1 MAVKKKV
8 APKAT
13 KKAAPKATKK
23 AAPKKAVAKKAA
35 APKKAVAKKAAA
47 PKATKK
53 VAAPK
58 ATKKVAAPK
67 ATKKVAAPKV
77 KTARKPNAA
86 FMKALT
92 PSAILAEIVGA
103 KPLPRT
109 QVVSKIWEY
118 IKKHNLQNPK
128 NKRNIL
134 ADEKLAKLFGKK
146 EVTMFEL
153 AGIVGKHLS

>member
-1 MAVKKKV
+1 MAVKKKA
-8 APKAT
+8 AP

-23 AAPKKAVAKKAA
+23 AA
-35 APKKAVAKKAAA
+35 APKATKKVAAA

-67 ATKKVAAPKV
+67 KA

-92 PSAILAEIVGA
+92 PSATLAEIVGN

-128 NKRNIL
+128 NKRNII
-134 ADEKLAKLFGKK
+134 ADDKLQKLFGKK

-153 AGIVGKHLS
+153 A

>member
-8 APKAT
+8 ATKKAPA
-13 KKAAPKATKK
+13 KKAAPKAT
-23 AAPKKAVAKKAA
+23 
-35 APKKAVAKKAAA
+35 KKAAA

-67 ATKKVAAPKV
+67 KA

-92 PSAILAEIVGA
+92 PSATLAEIVGN

>member
-1 MAVKKKV
+1 MAVKKKATKKAAPKAKATKKA

-23 AAPKKAVAKKAA
+23 AAPKATKK
-35 APKKAVAKKAAA
+35 AA
-47 PKATKK
+47 PKA
-53 VAAPK
+53 
-58 ATKKVAAPK
+58 K

-77 KTARKPNAA
+77 KTARKPNPA

-92 PSAILAEIVGA
+92 PSVNLAEIVGN

-128 NKRNIL
+128 NKRNII
-134 ADEKLAKLFGKK
+134 ADEKLLKVFGKK

>member
-1 MAVKKKV
+1 MAVKKKATKKAAPKATKKA

-35 APKKAVAKKAAA
+35 APK
-47 PKATKK
+47 ATKK
-53 VAAPK
+53 VAAAKAPK
-58 ATKKVAAPK
+58 APK

>member
-1 MAVKKKV
+1 MAVKKKATKKAATKKAAPKAKATKKA

-23 AAPKKAVAKKAA
+23 AAPKATKK
-35 APKKAVAKKAAA
+35 AA
-47 PKATKK
+47 PKAAKTTKK
-53 VAAPK
+53 A
-58 ATKKVAAPK
+58 
-67 ATKKVAAPKV
+67 AAPKV

-92 PSAILAEIVGA
+92 PSAVLAEIVGN

-109 QVVSKIWEY
+109 QVVSKIWDY

-128 NKRNIL
+128 NKRNII
-134 ADEKLAKLFGKK
+134 ADDKLAKLFGKK

>member
-1 MAVKKKV
+1 MAVKKKATKKVATKKV
-8 APKAT
+8 APKATKKVAT

-23 AAPKKAVAKKAA
+23 AAPK
-35 APKKAVAKKAAA
+35 AA

-53 VAAPK
+53 VAVK
-58 ATKKVAAPK
+58 ATTKKAAAPK
-67 ATKKVAAPKV
+67 AAKAPKAKKV

-92 PSAILAEIVGA
+92 PSPILAEIVGA

-109 QVVSKIWEY
+109 QVVSKIWDY

-128 NKRNIL
+128 NRRNIL

>member
-23 AAPKKAVAKKAA
+23 AAPKATKKAAPKATKKAA
-35 APKKAVAKKAAA
+35 APKATKKAAA

-58 ATKKVAAPK
+58 ATKKA
-67 ATKKVAAPKV
+67 AAPKV